1 MEQAFN
7 KNKRAEK
14 ITFFGALLIVL
25 GASIGAGIFFKSK
38 SVLEN
43 SGYNLALAIGNWII
57 ACFSIVAMAIALVE
71 ISSTT
76 KKSNLSII
84 IWNKVFNSESFF
96 QISKNFIIYLYLP
109 FTYFVLPV
117 YFMQILQDSIA
128 AFRLESTSE
137 WNISS
142 DWIIVLAASILITI
156 YFFVIGLN
164 TKIAEFHNKIFL
176 IAKFLPILVTI
187 IVGFVLF
194 FQGGSNKLSNNITF
208 LPLEKIK
215 TKGASISSSLPGVGV
230 LVSMAGIFF
239 SYEGFFTAAG
249 LQTEMK
255 NPKKTPI
262 AILVGI
268 GITTIIYLFIA
279 IATSIVGDGSISS
292 FIQIAKNELNW
303 SGLTIKLILGTTFL
317 LIGISLLGIINI
329 FTLWGPRALEELITR
344 NEFSLLKKWKNFTN
358 LNKPIVSTIFLSIFS
373 IICLV
378 IFTLIGVFAFD
389 DQGYGNYGQKLNNL
403 YSFADITGNWAALI
417 SFLLIAAAIYGCI
430 RNRKTQKIPVQKQKY
445 FLFFAYISVIFISI
459 VLIFALFTPVIDLIL
474 ISLYKPQIYD
484 FDQILKTRITKV
496 VVLLLFILVP
506 SSPLICCWVQKKIK
520 NIPKKIK
527 NSLQYKK
534 VMKINLEKYIR
545 TVEDFPKKGISFKDI
560 SPLLADGKALN
571 YAIVEMAS
579 LAKDVDIIVGPDA
592 RGFLFGTPTA
602 AFLSK
607 PFVMVR
613 KAGKLPGEVE
623 EFAYELEYGSAI
635 LEVQVGMIKPG
646 QKVAIVDDVLA
657 TGGTVKAITK
667 MIERAGATV
676 SKIIFLI
683 ELEKLQGRKNLQNYD
698 VTSLIKIS

>member
-142 DWIIVLAASILITI
+142 DWIIVLAASISITI

-506 SSPLICCWVQKKIK
+506 SFPLICCWVQKK
-520 NIPKKIK
+520 
-527 NSLQYKK
+527 L
-534 VMKINLEKYIR
+534 R
-545 TVEDFPKKGISFKDI
+545 
-560 SPLLADGKALN
+560 
-571 YAIVEMAS
+571 
-579 LAKDVDIIVGPDA
+579 
-592 RGFLFGTPTA
+592 
-602 AFLSK
+602 
-607 PFVMVR
+607 
-613 KAGKLPGEVE
+613 
-623 EFAYELEYGSAI
+623 
-635 LEVQVGMIKPG
+635 
-646 QKVAIVDDVLA
+646 
-657 TGGTVKAITK
+657 
-667 MIERAGATV
+667 
-676 SKIIFLI
+676 IFL
-683 ELEKLQGRKNLQNYD
+683 KK
-698 VTSLIKIS
+698 